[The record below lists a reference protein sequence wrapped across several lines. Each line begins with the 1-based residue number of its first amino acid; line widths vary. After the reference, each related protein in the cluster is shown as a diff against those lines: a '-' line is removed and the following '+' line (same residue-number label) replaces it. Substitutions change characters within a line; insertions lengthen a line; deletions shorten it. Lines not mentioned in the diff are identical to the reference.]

1 MSVIGIGTDIVEV
14 ARVEKLMADNAQ
26 RFLQKIFTP
35 NEIKTDANANY
46 YAKRFA
52 AKEACLK
59 ALGTGM
65 REGLRWH
72 DMEITNDTLGKPIL
86 TLSGAALAAT
96 GIPNPSIHLSLS
108 DEREYALAF
117 VIIER

>member
-1 MSVIGIGTDIVEV
+1 MPIQGIGTDMVEV
-14 ARVEKLMADNAQ
+14 ARIEKLLQNKAK
-26 RFLQKIFTP
+26 RFLEKVFTSA
-35 NEIKTDANANY
+35 EIKEGASANH

-72 DMEITNDTLGKPIL
+72 DMEITNDALGCP
-86 TLSGAALAAT
+86 
-96 GIPNPSIHLSLS
+96 HLSLS
-108 DEREYALAF
+108 GEALRLTGTETPRIHVSLSDETHYALAF
-117 VIIER
+117 VIIEG